1 VDFKSL
7 SFEVFQNITKQ
18 YLFAPYLR
26 RKKKT
31 VASCNQLPT
40 YYQLSIFGFEILKFG
55 LFICFLRRWYF
66 NL

>member
-7 SFEVFQNITKQ
+7 SSEVFQNITKQ
-18 YLFAPYLR
+18 SLFAPYLR

-40 YYQLSIFGFEILKFG
+40 YYQLSIFAFRNIKVWSVYMFSWTLIL
-55 LFICFLRRWYF
+55 
-66 NL
+66 